1 MPIKVSEDLVLYDV
15 EELAKLFGM
24 TEKSIRL
31 LFREGK
37 LQGRKMARK
46 WYTTEAELKAYFARP
61 ETVSQSAKA
70 DALKTEEAISGR

>member
-24 TEKSIRL
+24 SEKSLRL
-31 LFREGK
+31 LFKQGK

-46 WYTTEAELKAYFARP
+46 WYTTEAELKAYFGKP
-61 ETVSQSAKA
+61 ETVSQPGQ
-70 DALKTEEAISGR
+70 DNALE

>member
-24 TEKSIRL
+24 SEKSIRL
-31 LFREGK
+31 LLKEGK

-46 WYTTEAELKAYFARP
+46 WYVTETELKAYFGKP
-61 ETVSQSAKA
+61 EVLLAGQK
-70 DALKTEEAISGR
+70 EY